1 MELLQSIEL
10 KSSLLFLLAVTVPFT
25 LAHISFLT
33 RFCVVK
39 MGRCLIRHII
49 CIFGFCYLNVPYL
62 SSIFANH
69 WMFRLD
75 AGYLFN
81 QSVAVRL
88 PRLSVNSKKVQNL
101 LVGDGTLQFSL
112 EAAVNES
119 LKSESVYNSLSDYIF
134 DQLVKMKGIGQGAVN
149 WLSCR
154 DWLLFVVCG
163 GA

>member
-1 MELLQSIEL
+1 
-10 KSSLLFLLAVTVPFT
+10 
-25 LAHISFLT
+25 
-33 RFCVVK
+33 
-39 MGRCLIRHII
+39 
-49 CIFGFCYLNVPYL
+49 
-62 SSIFANH
+62 
-69 WMFRLD
+69 MFRLD